1 MSESEIVS
9 HSVESDSLQHHGPQP
24 ISLLSPWDFLG
35 KNTEVG
41 CHSLLQMIFPTQGLN
56 RDLLHCGQILYSLS
70 HQGSPGA
77 SWADH
82 KSKKKIFIL
91 KCHLLLFYATTL
103 NHFSIRL
110 WCATKSGLY
119 ITTSS
124 NQLGGQ
130 TKKKLRSTSQ
140 SQICN
145 NKRSWTLFG
154 GLLLV

>member
-82 KSKKKIFIL
+82 KSKKKNLHFEVSSSLIL
-91 KCHLLLFYATTL
+91 
-103 NHFSIRL
+103 
-110 WCATKSGLY
+110 
-119 ITTSS
+119 
-124 NQLGGQ
+124 
-130 TKKKLRSTSQ
+130 
-140 SQICN
+140 CN
-145 NKRSWTLFG
+145 NTKPFLNQIVVCNKKWVIYNNQQQPAWWLDQEEAPKHFPKSNLQ
-154 GLLLV
+154 